1 MPFLYGS
8 SIKGIGHIHPACFT
22 QCLHNINTIFS
33 EVILTQILEMQSAKN
48 EKITKHTV
56 MVVLETHLVIAKI
69 KNLPRFLS
77 SSSRVSIFCA
87 ARVVADFSDR
97 ATRADNKIYGVSNFR
112 CTGTFTRTRFRI
124 KRYTVLKSENS
135 SFQ

>member
-1 MPFLYGS
+1 
-8 SIKGIGHIHPACFT
+8 
-22 QCLHNINTIFS
+22 
-33 EVILTQILEMQSAKN
+33 
-48 EKITKHTV
+48 
-56 MVVLETHLVIAKI
+56 MVVLETHLVISKI

-97 ATRADNKIYGVSNFR
+97 GTRADNKIYGVPNFR